1 MSLASRLLNNPGLS
15 VLCVEAELDEVKVVL
30 DASNRKPEALQA
42 NVVKLQYIGKQEFP
56 GSEPIRLW
64 NIICE
69 GHAYHQS
76 TRSLD
81 GLKELGIVRYF

>member
-15 VLCVEAELDEVKVVL
+15 VLCVPDELDEVKVVL
-30 DASNRKPEALQA
+30 EAFKVKTEGLQ
-42 NVVKLQYIGKQEFP
+42 VKLQFIGYQSFP
-56 GSEPIRLW
+56 GQEPFKLW
-64 NIICE
+64 NIICP